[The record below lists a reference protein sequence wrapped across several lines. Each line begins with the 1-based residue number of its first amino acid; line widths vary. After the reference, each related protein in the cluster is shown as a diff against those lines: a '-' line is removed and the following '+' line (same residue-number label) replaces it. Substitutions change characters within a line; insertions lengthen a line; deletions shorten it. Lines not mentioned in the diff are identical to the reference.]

1 VEIKLCRYIF
11 IDLYINYHNIYTG
24 FRQPTELSN
33 LLPLAEIMDLDRVTN
48 RPYFIISRLSKE
60 VRMIPESPGFT
71 SRERSILMKYVDDLS
86 STIGKYLIYIK
97 TYI

>member
-1 VEIKLCRYIF
+1 M
-11 IDLYINYHNIYTG
+11 NIG

-86 STIGKYLIYIK
+86 STIGWCCI
-97 TYI
+97 